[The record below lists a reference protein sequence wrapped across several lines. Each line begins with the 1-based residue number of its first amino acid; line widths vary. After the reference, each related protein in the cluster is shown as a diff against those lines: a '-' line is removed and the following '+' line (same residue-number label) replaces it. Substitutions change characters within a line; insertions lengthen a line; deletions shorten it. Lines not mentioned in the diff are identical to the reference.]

1 MSVDRPF
8 RFTHRWAVPA
18 DARSVLALLADPAGY
33 PRWWPAVPR
42 VRRLGPDRAAVRLR
56 GFVPVRLTMERLID
70 DRARGLLVAHLS
82 GDLTGTVRVTVHDD
96 GAPAGHA
103 PRCIVAWEQEVVLTS
118 PWMRAVAHVP
128 GARTAMGLSHAAAMR
143 SARRALGAKAVPSA
157 DPARTSRP

>member
-1 MSVDRPF
+1 MSADRPF

-70 DRARGLLVAHLS
+70 DRARGLLVARLS
-82 GDLTGTVRVTVHDD
+82 GGLTGTVVVD
-96 GAPAGHA
+96 GGPAGHA
-103 PRCIVAWEQEVVLTS
+103 PRCIVVWEQEVVLTS
-118 PWMRAVAHVP
+118 PWMRAVARVP

-143 SARRALGAKAVPSA
+143 SARRALGAKAVPTA
-157 DPARTSRP
+157 DPARRARP

>member
-42 VRRLGPDRAAVRLR
+42 AHRLGPDRAAVRLR
-56 GFVPVRLTMERLID
+56 GLVPVRLTMERLID

-103 PRCIVAWEQEVVLTS
+103 PHCVVTWEQEVVLTS
-118 PWMRAVAHVP
+118 PWMRAVARVP

-143 SARRALGAKAVPSA
+143 SARRALGAKAVPTA
-157 DPARTSRP
+157 DPARTTRP

>member
-1 MSVDRPF
+1 MSADRPF

-33 PRWWPAVPR
+33 PHWWPAVPR
-42 VRRLGPDRAAVRLR
+42 ARHLGPDRAAVRLC

-70 DRARGLLVAHLS
+70 DRARGLLLAHLS

-118 PWMRAVAHVP
+118 PWMRAVARVP
-128 GARTAMGLSHAAAMR
+128 GARAAMGLSHAAAMR
-143 SARRALGAKAVPSA
+143 SARRALGAKAVPTA

>member
-42 VRRLGPDRAAVRLR
+42 VRRLGPGRAAVRLR

-103 PRCIVAWEQEVVLTS
+103 THCIVVWEQEVVLTS
-118 PWMRAVAHVP
+118 SWMRAVARVP
-128 GARTAMGLSHAAAMR
+128 GARAAMGLSHAAAMH
-143 SARRALGAKAVPSA
+143 SARRALGAKAVPTA
-157 DPARTSRP
+157 DPA